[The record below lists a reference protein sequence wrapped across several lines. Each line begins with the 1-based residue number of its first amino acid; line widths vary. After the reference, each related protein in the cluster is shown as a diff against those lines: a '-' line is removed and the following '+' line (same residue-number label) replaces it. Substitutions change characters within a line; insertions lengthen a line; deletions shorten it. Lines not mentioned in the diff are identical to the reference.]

1 MYCPNCGQ
9 SLPEDAMFCNSC
21 GSKLT
26 TASKTCIKCGTS
38 LNEGD
43 VFCGECGTVQSSCI
57 NAEENNINL
66 LPPPS
71 KRKKSWI
78 IILSLIIVLLATF
91 VGAFIYFSVDGDI
104 ELTDNVENSIS
115 EVQPNNNEKAV
126 DNDFNNNS
134 TEYAEHQENVDTIV
148 DTEEHIEYSTPSFT
162 TVTASSIL
170 HSDGTFN
177 YSVENIIDND
187 ISTSWV
193 EGAEGCGQMEWI
205 EFSADTEQK
214 VSQINILNGYCKNQ
228 DIYTK
233 NNRIKEVKVEFDD
246 GTYSTHTLKDKYN
259 EWNFIKFDKEHICK
273 KIKIYIISVYEGSH
287 YNDTC
292 VSEIDFK

>member
-9 SLPEDAMFCNSC
+9 SLSEDAMFCNSC

-26 TASKTCIKCGTS
+26 TASKTCIKCGAS

-57 NAEENNINL
+57 NTEENNINL

-78 IILSLIIVLLATF
+78 IILGLIIALLAAF
-91 VGAFIYFSVDGDI
+91 VGAFIHFSVNGDI

-134 TEYAEHQENVDTIV
+134 TEYAEHQENVDTIA

-162 TVTASSIL
+162 MVTASSIL

-177 YSVENIIDND
+177 YSIENIIDND

-193 EGAEGCGQMEWI
+193 EGAEGYGQMEWI

-246 GTYSTHTLKDKYN
+246 GTYITHTLTDKYN
-259 EWNFIKFDKEHICK
+259 EWNFIELDEEHICK
-273 KIKIYIISVYEGSH
+273 KIKIYIISVYTGSH